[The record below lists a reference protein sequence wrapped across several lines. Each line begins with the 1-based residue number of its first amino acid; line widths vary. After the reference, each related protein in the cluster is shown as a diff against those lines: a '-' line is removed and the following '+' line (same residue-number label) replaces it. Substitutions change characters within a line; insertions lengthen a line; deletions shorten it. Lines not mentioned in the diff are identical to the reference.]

1 MYIYLYKLLFN
12 NNNWHQIQ
20 IYIHDIYNVCLS
32 VCIAY
37 TTQTQLKT
45 IQRNLV
51 VTIII
56 QKKDKLI
63 GIYI

>member
-1 MYIYLYKLLFN
+1 MS
-12 NNNWHQIQ
+12 
-20 IYIHDIYNVCLS
+20 VCL
-32 VCIAY
+32 Y
-37 TTQTQLKT
+37 DTTQTQLET